1 MPNLFNSL
9 SECLG
14 FSQTIKLLSLIVFI
28 ALSDMSKRFPIGVAT
43 MYKPLSLFFILTIFT
58 IINSCTPVNLY
69 KSSDISV
76 EENNTSKIKNKTA
89 IESQTIETKK
99 QDEKELVINNFE
111 DTKLDNTVTI
121 IFSKNFKRETKE
133 QFVDIL
139 QLAVDDKK
147 LENVNFEIEFFE
159 DHEDFRRIIK
169 KTSKPGKIYVGPI
182 DNESTELAINYC
194 ELGII
199 FFSFASDTN
208 LANDCVFLINFFP
221 KNELE
226 QLFNFLKTDS
236 KVAVLYPENE
246 YGYKIN
252 SLVDSIA
259 YNSEAIIVNRSSYK
273 NDLSNVRTAIKELS
287 KYELRKYE
295 LSRQKTLLSSKKDE
309 KSKKRLKK
317 LEKFKTTSDY
327 DFTHILIADYGLNLL
342 QVAPLLTYYD
352 VDPKIVQF
360 MGTGVIDDQ
369 NFFFEPSLQGAIFP
383 GIQNQKR
390 SNLLDKYH
398 LIYDKKF
405 RRISTLPYDLLGLL
419 NYVYSNN
426 KSHYE
431 FIELLNNEKV
441 KFEGVDGNFYFK
453 NNMIERELDILK
465 ITSGKTIKI
474 N

>member
-1 MPNLFNSL
+1 M
-9 SECLG
+9 
-14 FSQTIKLLSLIVFI
+14 
-28 ALSDMSKRFPIGVAT
+28 
-43 MYKPLSLFFILTIFT
+43 
-58 IINSCTPVNLY
+58 
-69 KSSDISV
+69 
-76 EENNTSKIKNKTA
+76 
-89 IESQTIETKK
+89 
-99 QDEKELVINNFE
+99 VINNFE

-159 DHEDFRRIIK
+159 DHEDFIRIIK

>member
-1 MPNLFNSL
+1 
-9 SECLG
+9 
-14 FSQTIKLLSLIVFI
+14 
-28 ALSDMSKRFPIGVAT
+28 

-89 IESQTIETKK
+89 IENQTIETKK

-199 FFSFASDTN
+199 FFSFASDIN
-208 LANDCVFLINFFP
+208 LADDCVFLINFFP

-426 KSHYE
+426 KSYYE

>member
-1 MPNLFNSL
+1 
-9 SECLG
+9 
-14 FSQTIKLLSLIVFI
+14 
-28 ALSDMSKRFPIGVAT
+28 

-159 DHEDFRRIIK
+159 DHEDFRRIVK
-169 KTSKPGKIYVGPI
+169 KTSKLGKIYIGPI

-208 LANDCVFLINFFP
+208 LAKDCVYLINFFP

-259 YNSEAIIVNRSSYK
+259 YNSEAIILNRSSYK

-383 GIQNQKR
+383 GIQNEKR

-426 KSHYE
+426 KSYYE

>member
-1 MPNLFNSL
+1 MRFFN
-9 SECLG
+9 
-14 FSQTIKLLSLIVFI
+14 K
-28 ALSDMSKRFPIGVAT
+28 
-43 MYKPLSLFFILTIFT
+43 
-58 IINSCTPVNLY
+58 
-69 KSSDISV
+69 
-76 EENNTSKIKNKTA
+76 
-89 IESQTIETKK
+89 
-99 QDEKELVINNFE
+99 
-111 DTKLDNTVTI
+111 
-121 IFSKNFKRETKE
+121 
-133 QFVDIL
+133 
-139 QLAVDDKK
+139 
-147 LENVNFEIEFFE
+147 
-159 DHEDFRRIIK
+159 
-169 KTSKPGKIYVGPI
+169 
-182 DNESTELAINYC
+182 
-194 ELGII
+194 
-199 FFSFASDTN
+199 
-208 LANDCVFLINFFP
+208 FFP

-252 SLVDSIA
+252 SLVDGIA

-419 NYVYSNN
+419 NYVFNKNMSYSETIN
-426 KSHYE
+426 
-431 FIELLNNEKV
+431 LLNNSKT
-441 KFEGVDGNFYFK
+441 KFEGVDGEFYFK
-453 NNMIERELDILK
+453 RNMIERMDILK